1 MNSNQIKKVKELCEK
16 SAEGP
21 WEMGAVFHQNTPDKI
36 EARHIH
42 SAKEW
47 IAYNVSEYNGKFIV
61 EARELLPLAIDAL
74 EKAVKTFETIKKTHP
89 DCGCLTAKDTKGA
102 GTFTCSGCLARKFLS
117 KKE

>member
-61 EARELLPLAIDAL
+61 EARELLPLAIAEIERLREGLEEISVDTNDRDSDIDAYNNLREKVRQLL
-74 EKAVKTFETIKKTHP
+74 EDKK
-89 DCGCLTAKDTKGA
+89 
-102 GTFTCSGCLARKFLS
+102 
-117 KKE
+117 